1 MALAIRYLGHMIV
14 EFNLDSDHEPRA
26 TQGMA
31 RTLAIYRSAA
41 RCDGRRCRRGE
52 QQQPELFVNLR
63 QPLIAPWVVAV
74 GPRSVG
80 YLRTFAAARIPVV
93 PK

>member
-26 TQGMA
+26 TQGIA

-41 RCDGRRCRRGE
+41 RSDGRRCRRCE
-52 QQQPELFVNLR
+52 HLQKLLNCALTVTIR
-63 QPLIAPWVVAV
+63 V
-74 GPRSVG
+74 GGR
-80 YLRTFAAARIPVV
+80 
-93 PK
+93 